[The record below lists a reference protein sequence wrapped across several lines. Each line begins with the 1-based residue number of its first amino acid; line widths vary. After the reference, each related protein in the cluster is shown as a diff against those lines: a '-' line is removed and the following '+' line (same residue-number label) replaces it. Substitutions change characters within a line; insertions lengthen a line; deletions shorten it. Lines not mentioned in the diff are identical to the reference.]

1 MGRLFNE
8 EDKVN
13 HYAALGVPQDA
24 SMLEIKAAFRAIAQ
38 ECHPDRTTDADKAER
53 FMAASA
59 AYDQLYH
66 PMQRA
71 LYDKRLALENP
82 NTCPRCA
89 GTGVVQKQRGFT
101 GRYTVPCPA
110 CNQ

>member
-1 MGRLFNE
+1 M
-8 EDKVN
+8 N
-13 HYAALGVPQDA
+13 HYAVLGVPQDA

-38 ECHPDRTTDADKAER
+38 ECHPDRTTDADKAEQ

-59 AYDQLYH
+59 AYEVLGQLAS
-66 PMQRA
+66 RA
-71 LYDKRLALENP
+71 LYDKRLALEQAVA
-82 NTCPRCA
+82 CPRCA

-110 CNQ
+110 CSL